1 MNRTETIKLL
11 AVINGAYPR
20 FEIKSESANLM
31 IDLWQ
36 STFKDIPA
44 DEMAQALKEMIKELK
59 YPPTIA
65 DFWNKVGNHNLI
77 GGKMELIDLWN
88 EALESVGKAKGY
100 IESIS
105 EDYEESVEFDEETR
119 SCKIKRIKTGDNAE
133 KALEVYDKLSS
144 ENKRYFGSC
153 DNFLKIAEETDLD
166 EFRKYE
172 KGNYIKLVQPL
183 LERGQ

>member
-1 MNRTETIKLL
+1 
-11 AVINGAYPR
+11 
-20 FEIKSESANLM
+20 M

-44 DEMAQALKEMIKELK
+44 DEMEQALKEMIKELK

-65 DFWNKVGNHNLI
+65 DFWNKVGSHNLI

-88 EALESVGKAKGY
+88 EALDSLRKAKGY
-100 IESIS
+100 IESVS
-105 EDYEESVEFDEETR
+105 EDYQESVEFDEETQ
-119 SCKIKRIKTGDNAE
+119 SCKVKRIKIGDNAE
-133 KALEVYDKLSS
+133 KAIEVYDKLSS

-183 LERGQ
+183 LERGK

>member
-1 MNRTETIKLL
+1 
-11 AVINGAYPR
+11 
-20 FEIKSESANLM
+20 
-31 IDLWQ
+31 
-36 STFKDIPA
+36 
-44 DEMAQALKEMIKELK
+44 MIKELK

-65 DFWNKVGNHNLI
+65 DFWNKVGSHNLI

-88 EALESVGKAKGY
+88 EALDSLRKAKGY
-100 IESIS
+100 IESVS
-105 EDYEESVEFDEETR
+105 EDYQESVEFDEETQ
-119 SCKIKRIKTGDNAE
+119 SCKVKRIKIGDNAE
-133 KALEVYDKLSS
+133 KAIEVYDKLSS

-183 LERGQ
+183 LERGK

>member
-1 MNRTETIKLL
+1 
-11 AVINGAYPR
+11 
-20 FEIKSESANLM
+20 M

-65 DFWNKVGNHNLI
+65 DFWNKVGSHNLI

-88 EALESVGKAKGY
+88 EALDSLRKAKGY
-100 IESIS
+100 IESVS
-105 EDYEESVEFDEETR
+105 EDYQESVEFDEETQ
-119 SCKIKRIKTGDNAE
+119 SCKVKRIKIGDNAE
-133 KALEVYDKLSS
+133 KAIEVYDKLSS

-183 LERGQ
+183 LERGK

>member
-1 MNRTETIKLL
+1 MNKTETIKLL

-44 DEMAQALKEMIKELK
+44 DEMAQALKGMIKELK

-65 DFWNKVGNHNLI
+65 DFWNKVGSHNLI
-77 GGKMELIDLWN
+77 GGNMELIDLWN
-88 EALESVGKAKGY
+88 EALDSLGKAKNY
-100 IESIS
+100 IESVS
-105 EDYEESVEFDEETR
+105 EDYQELVEYDEETQ
-119 SCKIKRIKTGDNAE
+119 SCKIKRIKSGDSME
-133 KALEVYDKLSS
+133 RALEVYDKLSS

-153 DNFLKIAEETDLD
+153 DNFLKIAEETDLY

-183 LERGQ
+183 VEK

>member
-1 MNRTETIKLL
+1 MNRTETIRLL

-65 DFWNKVGNHNLI
+65 DFWNKVGSHNLI

-88 EALESVGKAKGY
+88 EALNSLEKAKGY
-100 IESIS
+100 IESVS
-105 EDYEESVEFDEETR
+105 EDYKESVEFDEKTQ
-119 SCKIKRIKTGDNAE
+119 SCKIKRIKSSDNAE
-133 KALEVYDKLSS
+133 KALEAYDKLSS

-153 DNFLKIAEETDLD
+153 DNFLKIAEEVDLD
-166 EFRKYE
+166 EFQKFE
-172 KGNYIKLVQPL
+172 KPNYIKMVQPIL
-183 LERGQ
+183 RS

>member
-44 DEMAQALKEMIKELK
+44 DKMAQALKEMIKELK

-65 DFWNKVGNHNLI
+65 DFWNKVGSHNLI

-88 EALESVGKAKGY
+88 EALDSLGKAKGY
-100 IESIS
+100 IESVS
-105 EDYEESVEFDEETR
+105 EDYEESVEFDEETQ
-119 SCKIKRIKTGDNAE
+119 SCKVKRIKTGDNAE

-144 ENKRYFGSC
+144 ENKRYFGTYE
-153 DNFLKIAEETDLD
+153 NFSMIALEVDIN
-166 EFRKYE
+166 EFIKFE

-183 LERGQ
+183 LERGK

>member
-1 MNRTETIKLL
+1 MNRTETIRLL

-20 FEIKSESANLM
+20 FEIKPESANLM

-44 DEMAQALKEMIKELK
+44 DKMAQALKEMIKELK

-65 DFWNKVGNHNLI
+65 DFWNKVGSHNLI
-77 GGKMELIDLWN
+77 GRKMELIDLWN
-88 EALESVGKAKGY
+88 EAIDSLERAKGF
-100 IESIS
+100 IDLSND
-105 EDYEESVEFDEETR
+105 DYEEIVEFDEETQ

-144 ENKRYFGSC
+144 ENKRYFDSC

-166 EFRKYE
+166 EFRRYE

-183 LERGQ
+183 VEK

>member
-1 MNRTETIKLL
+1 MNRTETIRLL

-65 DFWNKVGNHNLI
+65 DFWNKVGSHNLI

-88 EALESVGKAKGY
+88 EALDSLRKAKGY
-100 IESIS
+100 IESVS
-105 EDYEESVEFDEETR
+105 EDYEESVEFDEETQ
-119 SCKIKRIKTGDNAE
+119 SCKITKIKKGDNTE
-133 KALEVYDKLSS
+133 KAMEVYDKLSF
-144 ENKRYFGSC
+144 ENKKYFRSC
-153 DNFLKIAEETDLD
+153 EDFLKTAQEVDLD
-166 EFRKYE
+166 EFQKFE
-172 KGNYIKLVQPL
+172 KGNYIKMVQPIIK
-183 LERGQ
+183 G

>member
-65 DFWNKVGNHNLI
+65 DFWNKVGSHNLI
-77 GGKMELIDLWN
+77 GRKMELIDLYN
-88 EALESVGKAKGY
+88 ETIDSLERAKGF
-100 IESIS
+100 IDLSND
-105 EDYEESVEFDEETR
+105 DYEEIVEFDEETQ
-119 SCKIKRIKTGDNAE
+119 SCKVKRIKIGDNAE
-133 KALEVYDKLSS
+133 KAIEVYEKLSPQ
-144 ENKRYFGSC
+144 NKQYFG
-153 DNFLKIAEETDLD
+153 
-166 EFRKYE
+166 KYE
-172 KGNYIKLVQPL
+172 TFEYWVLNFDSFMTYERKNYILFVNPIVNR
-183 LERGQ
+183 EY

>member
-1 MNRTETIKLL
+1 
-11 AVINGAYPR
+11 
-20 FEIKSESANLM
+20 
-31 IDLWQ
+31 
-36 STFKDIPA
+36 
-44 DEMAQALKEMIKELK
+44 MIKELK

-88 EALESVGKAKGY
+88 ETLDSLGKAKGY
-100 IESIS
+100 IESVS
-105 EDYEESVEFDEETR
+105 EDYQESVEFDEETQ
-119 SCKIKRIKTGDNAE
+119 SCKIKRIKSGDNTE

-183 LERGQ
+183 VEK